1 MKTKMD
7 LIRLLMEKEGKKQQ
21 INVAQ
26 MSEIVKVLSE
36 EMKKDSKIIAVLL
49 K

>member
-7 LIRLLMEKEGKKQQ
+7 LIKLLVEKEGKKQQ

-26 MSEIVKVLSE
+26 MSEIVKVLSD
-36 EMKKDSKIIAVLL
+36 EMKKDSRIIAVLL

>member
-7 LIRLLMEKEGKKQQ
+7 LIRLLVEKEGKKQQ
-21 INVAQ
+21 VNVAQ
-26 MSEIVKVLSE
+26 MSEIVKVLSD
-36 EMKKDSKIIAVLL
+36 EMKKDSRIIAILL

>member
-26 MSEIVKVLSE
+26 MSEIIKVLSD

>member
-26 MSEIVKVLSE
+26 MSEIVKIISD
-36 EMKKDSKIIAVLL
+36 EMKKDSKIIAILL

>member
-7 LIRLLMEKEGKKQQ
+7 LIKLLMEKEGKKQQ

-26 MSEIVKVLSE
+26 MSEIIKVLSE

>member
-26 MSEIVKVLSE
+26 MSEIIKVLSE

>member
-7 LIRLLMEKEGKKQQ
+7 LIKLLMEKEGKKQQ

-26 MSEIVKVLSE
+26 MSEIVKIISD
-36 EMKKDSKIIAVLL
+36 EMKKDSKIIAILL

>member
-7 LIRLLMEKEGKKQQ
+7 LIKLLMEKEGKKQQ

-26 MSEIVKVLSE
+26 MSEIVKVLSD
-36 EMKKDSKIIAVLL
+36 EMKKDSRIIAVLL